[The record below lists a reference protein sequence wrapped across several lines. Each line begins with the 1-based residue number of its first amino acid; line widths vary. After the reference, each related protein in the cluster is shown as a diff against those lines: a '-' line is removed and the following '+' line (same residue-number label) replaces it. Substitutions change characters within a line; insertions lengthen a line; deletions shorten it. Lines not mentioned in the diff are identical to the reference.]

1 MLNYTNKLI
10 DDLAKTC
17 LQINM
22 RGVYDTEKITLFLNE
37 NITSTLSHFLMH
49 RHEEKRSENQI
60 IRGAK

>member
-37 NITSTLSHFLMH
+37 NITSTLSHFFTH
-49 RHEEKRSENQI
+49 RHEEKKVKI
-60 IRGAK
+60 K